1 MNTTLSF
8 EEATARLLAS
18 APRLAA
24 ERVALDDAC
33 GRVLAESVCAP
44 GDMPAFD
51 YSAMD
56 GYAVDTTH
64 FSGEGSWRLAVR
76 GESRAG
82 DAPGTL
88 SPRGSPAASLPALPC
103 RRGQTPS

>member
-1 MNTTLSF
+1 MLSF
-8 EEATARLLAS
+8 EEATTRLLAL

-33 GRVLAESVCAP
+33 GRVLAERVLAP

-56 GYAVDTTH
+56 GYAIETTS
-64 FSGEGSWRLAVR
+64 FPGEGPWQLTVR

-82 DAPGTL
+82 DAPGARRQEAGRRL
-88 SPRGSPAASLPALPC
+88 SLV
-103 RRGQTPS
+103 RRGLPRNA